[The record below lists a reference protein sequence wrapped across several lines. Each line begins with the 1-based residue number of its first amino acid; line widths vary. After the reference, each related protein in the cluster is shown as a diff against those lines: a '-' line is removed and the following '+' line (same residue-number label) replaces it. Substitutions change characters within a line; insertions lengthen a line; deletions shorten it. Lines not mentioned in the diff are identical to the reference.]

1 MTLLS
6 PIWLLLGIPLGLSMW
21 LWPLPTRV
29 LTAMRAAVIALL
41 LIGLAGVA
49 IELPNR
55 TGTVVIVADRSL
67 SMPGDGSRSQLEAI
81 DLVSEAMGGNDQLG
95 VVSFGRTTVT
105 EHPPQAAKFG
115 GFVYDVGADA
125 SNLHAA
131 IDQAVSLIP
140 PQSPGR
146 ILLLTDGHWTGRDP
160 TAVAARAAARN
171 ISIDYRLVER
181 AVASDLAIDSIE
193 APPTVNP
200 REAFM
205 LTAWV
210 VAPTPQEVMYEL
222 KRGDHRLAAGR
233 RSLSAGLN
241 RLTFRDVVDAPTTA
255 AYVLNVRGD
264 DLDPVP
270 ENNTATVLVGVEG
283 VKPVLHLTEKS
294 DSLLAK
300 LLGAGGLDMQV
311 RHPEQTN
318 WSLAD
323 LSGYSAVMIEEV
335 GAGKIGLA
343 GMTNL
348 AEWVRQTGSGLMM
361 TGGQSAFGPGG
372 YFKSPLE
379 PIMPVS
385 MELRREHR
393 KLSLAIVVA
402 LDRSGS
408 MAMTT
413 PSGRTKMDLADLA
426 AAQVVDMLTPMDE
439 FGVLAVDSTAHEIVP
454 LAPLDNPDDVR
465 RRILGIDSMGGG
477 IFVFEALSNAAR
489 MLEKSKA
496 GTRHIILFADAQDSE
511 EPGQY
516 VELLK
521 HARAAGITCSV
532 IGLGKPIDVD
542 AALLRDIAAR
552 GEGRVFFTEN
562 PEELPRLFAQDTF
575 VVARSSFI
583 DEPTPLRITPGLT
596 TLTTQTYGQTKLPD
610 IGGYNLTYLRDGAN
624 LSMVTT
630 DEYSAPVLASWQ
642 AGRGRTLCYA
652 GQVDGEFTGPIARW
666 DQYGDTLT
674 AMVRWTAGQHI
685 DLPNNMVLTQRQDE
699 GVVRV
704 KLHMDPQ
711 RAATGLDALP
721 AVSILRGAPGDK
733 PEATD
738 VTMTWL
744 DPDTL
749 GVEFDLFGSETAIA
763 TVSIAG
769 QPAIALPAVTLPY
782 SPEFKPIGA
791 ERGPSTL
798 ARLAA
803 ATSGIERLDIPA
815 VWEALP
821 KLPRRIDLSPF
832 ILSAALLMFLLEVLE
847 RRTGAVALV
856 LSAGRVRRPTV
867 IEDEPKPVKKPAR
880 RAGSNQKPRP
890 QKPAKT
896 PAEASAPPAVE
907 EPSAAASAS
916 SSPEPTGSVMDALTQ
931 ARRRAE
937 DRTRRPGDRDS
948 K

>member
-21 LWPLPTRV
+21 LWPLPARV
-29 LTAMRAAVIALL
+29 LTAMRLVVIALL
-41 LIGLAGVA
+41 LIGMAGVA
-49 IELPNR
+49 IDLPSR
-55 TGTVVIVADRSL
+55 AGTVVIVADRSL
-67 SMPGDGSRSQLEAI
+67 SMPGDAARSQLEAI
-81 DLVSEAMGGNDQLG
+81 DLVSDAMGGQDQLG
-95 VVSFGRTTVT
+95 VVSFGRTAVT

-115 GFVYDVGADA
+115 GFIHDVGSDA

-131 IDQAVSLIP
+131 LDQAVSLIP
-140 PQSPGR
+140 PHSPGR
-146 ILLLTDGHWTGRDP
+146 ILLLTDGRWTGRDP

-171 ISIDYRLVER
+171 ISIDYRMVER
-181 AVASDLAIDSIE
+181 SVASDLAIDSIE

-210 VAPTPQEVMYEL
+210 VAPAPQEVMYEL
-222 KRGDHRLAAGR
+222 KRGSQRLAAGR

-270 ENNTATVLVGVEG
+270 ENNSATVLVGVEG
-283 VKPVLHLTEKS
+283 VKPVLHLTEKA
-294 DSLLAK
+294 DSQLAK
-300 LLGAGGLDMQV
+300 LLRAGGLDMQV
-311 RHPEQTN
+311 RHPEQAN
-318 WSLAD
+318 WSLVD

-335 GAGKIGLA
+335 GAGKIGLP

-361 TGGQSAFGPGG
+361 TGGQTAFGPGG

-439 FGVLAVDSTAHEIVP
+439 FGVLAVDSAAHEIVP
-454 LAPLDNPDDVR
+454 LAPLDKPADVR
-465 RRILGIDSMGGG
+465 QRILGIDSMGGG

-511 EPGQY
+511 EPGAY

-532 IGLGKPIDVD
+532 IGLGKPTDVD
-542 AALLRDIAAR
+542 AALLRDVAAR

-583 DEPTPLRITPGLT
+583 DEPTPLKITPGLT
-596 TLTTQTYGQTKLPD
+596 TLTTRTYGPAKPPD

-630 DEYSAPVLASWQ
+630 DEYAAPVLASWQ
-642 AGRGRTLCYA
+642 AGRGRTLCYT
-652 GQVDGEFTGPIARW
+652 GQVDGQFTGPIARW
-666 DQYGDTLT
+666 DQYGDTLA
-674 AMVRWTAGQHI
+674 AMVRWTAGQHL

-704 KLHMDPQ
+704 KLHLDPQ
-711 RAATGLDALP
+711 RTSTGIDVLP
-721 AVSILRGAPGDK
+721 AVSILRGSPGSK
-733 PEATD
+733 PDATD
-738 VTMTWL
+738 VTMSWL

-763 TVSIAG
+763 TVSIPGAG

-798 ARLAA
+798 ARLAS

-815 VWEALP
+815 VWKALP

-832 ILSAALLMFLLEVLE
+832 ILSAALFIFLLEVLE
-847 RRTGAVALV
+847 RRTGFVALV
-856 LSAGRVRRPTV
+856 LTAGRVRRPTV
-867 IEDEPKPVKKPAR
+867 IEDEPQPVKKTAI
-880 RAGSNQKPRP
+880 
-890 QKPAKT
+890 KPAKAALQSRPMQSVKT
-896 PAEASAPPAVE
+896 PAEASVPQADD
-907 EPSAAASAS
+907 EPSTP
-916 SSPEPTGSVMDALTQ
+916 SPSTPESTGSVMDAFSQ
-931 ARRRAE
+931 ARRRAA
-937 DRTRRPGDRDS
+937 DRTRRPGDKS
-948 K
+948 G

>member
-6 PIWLLLGIPLGLSMW
+6 PIWLLLAIPLGLSMW

-29 LTAMRAAVIALL
+29 LTAMRVIVVALL
-41 LIGLAGVA
+41 LIGLAGVT
-49 IELPNR
+49 IELPSR
-55 TGTVVIVADRSL
+55 AGTVVVVADRSL
-67 SMPGDGSRSQLEAI
+67 SMPGDATRAELEAI
-81 DLVSEAMGGNDQLG
+81 GLVGNAMGAGDQLG
-95 VVSFGRTTVT
+95 VISFGRTAVT
-105 EHPPQAAKFG
+105 ELAPQAAKFDR
-115 GFVYDVGADA
+115 FIYDVGADA

-131 IDQAVSLIP
+131 MEQAVSLIP

-146 ILLLTDGHWTGRDP
+146 ILLLTDGRWTGRDP
-160 TAVAARAAARN
+160 TAVASRAAARN

-181 AVASDLAIDSIE
+181 AVASDLAIEDVQ

-210 VAPTPQEVMYEL
+210 ASPTPQTVAYEL
-222 KRGDHRLAAGR
+222 KRGDQRLAAGR
-233 RSLSAGLN
+233 RTLTAGLN
-241 RLTFRDVVDAPTTA
+241 RLTFRDVVEEPTTA
-255 AYVLNVRGD
+255 AYVLSVRGNE
-264 DLDPVP
+264 LDPVP
-270 ENNTATVLVGVEG
+270 ENNTAKVLIGVEG
-283 VKPVLHLTEKS
+283 VKPVLHLTEKT
-294 DSLLAK
+294 DSQLAK
-300 LLGAGGLDMQV
+300 LLRTGGLDMQV
-311 RHPEQTN
+311 RHPDQAA

-335 GAGKIGLA
+335 GAGKIGLP

-361 TGGQSAFGPGG
+361 TGGQTAFGPGG

-439 FGVLAVDSTAHEIVP
+439 FGVLAVDSAAHEIVP
-454 LAPLDNPDDVR
+454 LAPLDNPGDVR
-465 RRILGIDSMGGG
+465 QRILGIDSMGGG

-516 VELLK
+516 VDLLK

-532 IGLGKPIDVD
+532 IGLGKPTDVD
-542 AALLRDIAAR
+542 AGLLRDVAAR
-552 GEGRVFFTEN
+552 GDGRIFFTEN

-583 DEPTPLRITPGLT
+583 DEPTPVKVTPGLT
-596 TLTTQTYGQTKLPD
+596 TLTTKVYSDTTPPD

-630 DEYSAPVLASWQ
+630 DEYAAPVLASWQ
-642 AGRGRTLCYA
+642 AGRGRTLCYT

-666 DQYGDTLT
+666 NEYGDTLT
-674 AMVRWTAGQHI
+674 AMVRWTAGQRL

-704 KLHMDPQ
+704 KLHLDPQ
-711 RAATGLDALP
+711 REATGLDAMP
-721 AVSILRGAPGDK
+721 NVSILRGRPGEK
-733 PEATD
+733 PEAAD

-744 DPDTL
+744 DADTV

-763 TVSIAG
+763 TVSFSGSAG
-769 QPAIALPAVTLPY
+769 GGHPPIALPAVTLPY
-782 SPEFKPIGA
+782 SPEFKPVSTQ
-791 ERGPSTL
+791 RGPATL

-803 ATSGIERLDIPA
+803 ATSGIERLDLPA
-815 VWEALP
+815 IWEALP

-856 LSAGRVRRPTV
+856 LTAGRVRRPTV
-867 IEDEPKPVKKPAR
+867 IEEEPKPASKPAKVAR
-880 RAGSNQKPRP
+880 KSRP

-896 PAEASAPPAVE
+896 PAEAAGVTVPEKDKPAPP
-907 EPSAAASAS
+907 PST
-916 SSPEPTGSVMDALTQ
+916 PQPTGSVMDALSQ
-931 ARRRAE
+931 ARRRAN
-937 DRTRRPGDRDS
+937 DRTRRSDD
-948 K
+948 